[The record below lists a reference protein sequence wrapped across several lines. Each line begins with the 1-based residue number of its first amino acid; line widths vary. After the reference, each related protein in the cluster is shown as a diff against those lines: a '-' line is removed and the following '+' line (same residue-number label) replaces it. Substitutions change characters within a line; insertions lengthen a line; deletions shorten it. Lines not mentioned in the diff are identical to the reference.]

1 VTQAH
6 PAENKLRG
14 VQREVGAMSDNKNSS
29 KSDSSRGSSKEQEED
44 VEDREDNESHE
55 LTTQEQADRAQVME
69 EAWEISGLS
78 DLKTMDDSTL
88 GSVTFPH
95 DVVQDVQTMWNLM
108 LEEWGSREMAGENF
122 FTVLFDAAPSL
133 QIMFKSPKAVTAM
146 RFMAGLGDTIAM
158 LGKPAYLR
166 KEVEAMAFR
175 HLEVDV
181 SLVRADFFRES
192 MLEMLDERFG
202 AAFTINARIGFHALI
217 NYCGGA
223 FVYVRR
229 EYAGRIRT
237 ITNSWNVVQK
247 SEVLAAAVEVEEGEV
262 DEAGEAKEEE
272 QDDMSPKTEAM
283 SPDSAGMDSVDMIPA
298 GKEMK
303 VPTTFN
309 EMLLFNASVMG
320 YGSSTW
326 MNIVLQQF
334 DDMVKNV
341 ANFGRLQEECD
352 VMSLVLAKYKGRIN
366 LPEFKAVTLASLR
379 SLLPA
384 EWDSEHEVAW
394 GWLWENIE
402 GLLSA
407 MLGKPKQ
414 QEDALERCFSRMSE
428 ADFSL
433 LRSKLF
439 PVFLETNPAAQS
451 YVTQSATRINFVA
464 EKILGLTLELYR
476 APRRL
481 VEEISAVGL
490 RHVGYGIPT
499 EVFPHFVSSSVEILQ
514 TVTQV
519 ELVIEAF
526 RWSLA
531 LLSKIMMRTISEGST
546 LVMKAINAN
555 QKFQLKKA
563 MEVCARGQ
571 RAKELLNITAGTQ
584 SISPFYWAIDS
595 GALVCAQAILEDL
608 LTIRADRD
616 VYYYG
621 VDALFTCHPECI
633 QKLCARAPTLM
644 STLLNGLVWRS
655 RQTKEGM
662 RRVNYYVKHLIQT
675 LDGSFSPNLERL
687 VEHSDPKTIR
697 HPTVILFSDVLWHRL
712 ASYKFIL
719 SKIYFILIL
728 GVFITG
734 QSALLNHKEGES
746 QTLAEDITMFSCRVF
761 NYIFSM
767 CKLIISQ
774 TTKLFRDLRNG
785 DTRRC
790 CGVSLPAYLFEFQE
804 MANVA
809 LLFLLMAMCTQEPY
823 LWCLNDGYGVT
834 MACDSGQD
842 RLGFYTFCAFLAM
855 MLYWALLSDLAI
867 FSMRISA
874 FVLVCGRVVIEV
886 MLFLTALLLLILAF
900 CTAISTLYYE
910 MPAKEGAHVWLEEL
924 TMMALGM
931 YSPRAYQV
939 IIETSVLVTI
949 PVCLF
954 LFIVSICLT
963 NLLVAQLSQSYHDA
977 YSNMQGYAR
986 LNRASITNTTVQG
999 ISVKRW
1005 TRFLESLKLDDAL
1018 EFNEG
1023 DVGLSGG
1030 IQVLEPS
1037 NAHIVTEDTIKR
1049 FGGSTAPTAPWPKE
1063 AADDEE
1069 EDKLALLEQK
1079 LQAIIKAQKKGKQSR
1094 GQSSE
1099 GSQGA
1104 SSVESS

>member
-1 VTQAH
+1 MSRKVSPLSARPGKVVFVGFAEFEMDGRAFTGGEMDRMMMISASQKYPCSRPATFDEYAERCILGLPERNTCGRDVVFVGPGATGCELFHTNTLGIQKAVVSPHDMFDGTWGNASLYGRKCILCVYPVQRLKKQQSLMQFGLARRTIGKSGRLRRAGSLASLTDQTQWTTSNFGASTNQALH
-6 PAENKLRG
+6 LPRFGKCTVCTEGPLRSTFNTKVITENNLRG
-14 VQREVGAMSDNKNSS
+14 VQREVGAMSDNNKNSSS
-29 KSDSSRGSSKEQEED
+29 KSDSSRGSSKEQEEE
-44 VEDREDNESHE
+44 VEDREDNESGE
-55 LTTQEQADRAQVME
+55 LTTQEQADRAQIME

-88 GSVTFPH
+88 GSVTFPQ
-95 DVVQDVQTMWNLM
+95 DVVQDVQAMWNLM

-283 SPDSAGMDSVDMIPA
+283 SPESAGMDSVDMIPA

-644 STLLNGLVWRS
+644 STLLNGLVW
-655 RQTKEGM
+655 
-662 RRVNYYVKHLIQT
+662 
-675 LDGSFSPNLERL
+675 
-687 VEHSDPKTIR
+687 
-697 HPTVILFSDVLWHRL
+697 HRIGY
-712 ASYKFIL
+712 A
-719 SKIYFILIL
+719 
-728 GVFITG
+728 
-734 QSALLNHKEGES
+734 AM
-746 QTLAEDITMFSCRVF
+746 ARVF
-761 NYIFSM
+761 
-767 CKLIISQ
+767 
-774 TTKLFRDLRNG
+774 
-785 DTRRC
+785 
-790 CGVSLPAYLFEFQE
+790 
-804 MANVA
+804 
-809 LLFLLMAMCTQEPY
+809 
-823 LWCLNDGYGVT
+823 
-834 MACDSGQD
+834 
-842 RLGFYTFCAFLAM
+842 
-855 MLYWALLSDLAI
+855 
-867 FSMRISA
+867 
-874 FVLVCGRVVIEV
+874 
-886 MLFLTALLLLILAF
+886 
-900 CTAISTLYYE
+900 
-910 MPAKEGAHVWLEEL
+910 HV
-924 TMMALGM
+924 
-931 YSPRAYQV
+931 
-939 IIETSVLVTI
+939 
-949 PVCLF
+949 
-954 LFIVSICLT
+954 
-963 NLLVAQLSQSYHDA
+963 
-977 YSNMQGYAR
+977 
-986 LNRASITNTTVQG
+986 
-999 ISVKRW
+999 
-1005 TRFLESLKLDDAL
+1005 
-1018 EFNEG
+1018 
-1023 DVGLSGG
+1023 
-1030 IQVLEPS
+1030 
-1037 NAHIVTEDTIKR
+1037 
-1049 FGGSTAPTAPWPKE
+1049 
-1063 AADDEE
+1063 
-1069 EDKLALLEQK
+1069 
-1079 LQAIIKAQKKGKQSR
+1079 
-1094 GQSSE
+1094 
-1099 GSQGA
+1099 
-1104 SSVESS
+1104 